1 MVVNYKQIVRYK
13 NQQNLDLP
21 FNNAK
26 FTSRRFQQLGGI
38 ICISWIEC
46 QRSVSTIGP
55 QNEKEEESYEAMSG
69 I

>member
-1 MVVNYKQIVRYK
+1 MAVNHKQIVRYK
-13 NQQNLDLP
+13 NQENLDLP
-21 FNNAK
+21 FNNAR

-46 QRSVSTIGP
+46 QRRVSTIDP